1 MMRYDRQTQD
11 LLKEIATL
19 RDTND
24 KRILSAVA
32 RLKRT
37 ATALNDNYLLG
48 FTYYHSAYGKYY
60 FRKNYGNFTDD
71 LVRAARYLVYTNDHE
86 ILARVYNFV
95 AVDAH
100 MRGCYNIAYNYY
112 MNALEQNRTTG
123 IPALSG
129 TIETNLGLVFFELRD
144 LGQALKHTRSAIRI
158 LKKCRDDGIRP
169 LSLLF
174 ATLNEA
180 MILIEK
186 GDTEAASRSLEK
198 AEVIAAEPGLAAQ
211 FRLYRI
217 QLNIVRVCLLFRSG
231 DTAAARHALDELVT
245 YLTQERALSGY
256 IDDINFLCR
265 RLLAE
270 GMTSACRKIIDV
282 ISTPL
287 LSSGNAHTLRL
298 LNELQVDCYMAAGD
312 KKRLS
317 ESLAEQQNMLDAQH
331 AILGDVFS
339 YTTDLVRIDNDLR
352 NAQLVTRAENKKL
365 QKRAY
370 HDALTGI
377 ANRYMLMKML
387 VASFERA
394 KKSRTTLGITILD
407 IDDLKSYNDTYGHN
421 EGDQCIITV
430 ASALSRLAA
439 SAGGASASVFCARY
453 GGDEFVL
460 IYEGMHAEQIE
471 RHAREISEAVSEL
484 KLRHKNS
491 SVAGIVSVSQGQCIA
506 VPDQKSKLWDFM
518 LAADKAL
525 YSVKRASGEKRRK
538 TMGIACAAPVKT
550 GSGRQDA

>member
-24 KRILSAVA
+24 RRILSAVA

-60 FRKNYGNFTDD
+60 FRKNYGNFTED
-71 LVRAARYLVYTNDHE
+71 LVRAAGYLVYTNDHE

-95 AVDAH
+95 AVDSH
-100 MRGCYNIAYNYY
+100 MHGCYNIAYNYY
-112 MNALEQNRTTG
+112 MNALEENRTAG
-123 IPALSG
+123 ILALSG

-144 LGQALKHTRSAIRI
+144 LGRALKHTRSAIRF
-158 LKKCRDDGIRP
+158 LKKCRDERSQP
-169 LSLLF
+169 LSLLL

-186 GDTEAASRSLEK
+186 DDTESASRSLGK
-198 AEVIAAEPGLAAQ
+198 AEVIASAPELASR

-217 QLNIVRVCLLFRSG
+217 QLSIVRICLFFRNGNAS
-231 DTAAARHALDELVT
+231 AAQHVLAELVI
-245 YLTQERALSGY
+245 YLTEERALSGY

-265 RLLAE
+265 TLLSE
-270 GMTSACRKIIDV
+270 GMTSACQKIIDV
-282 ISTPL
+282 ISAPL

-298 LNELQVDCYMAAGD
+298 LNELKIDCYMAAGD

-317 ESLAEQQNMLDAQH
+317 ESLAEQPYMLDTQH
-331 AILGDVFS
+331 ATLGNIFS
-339 YTTDLVRIDNDLR
+339 YTKDLVRIDNDLR
-352 NAQLVTRAENKKL
+352 NAQLITRAENKKL

-394 KKSRTTLGITILD
+394 KASRTVLGITILD
-407 IDDLKSYNDTYGHN
+407 IDDLKPYNDTYGHSA
-421 EGDQCIITV
+421 GDHCIITV
-430 ASALSRLAA
+430 ASELSRLAA

-460 IYEGMHAEQIE
+460 IYEGMHAQQIA
-471 RHAREISEAVSEL
+471 RHARDISEAVSNL

-491 SVAGIVSVSQGQCIA
+491 SVTGFVSVSQGQCIA
-506 VPDQKSKLWDFM
+506 VPDQKSRLWDFM
-518 LAADKAL
+518 LVADKAL
-525 YSVKRASGEKRRK
+525 YSVKHASDEKRRK
-538 TMGIACAAPVKT
+538 TLGIACAAPVKT